1 MWKAFELWIRKNGLT
16 AYPNMSSE
24 DIIAESNMDFGGPAQ
39 EVSER
44 NNILATTLETI
55 FVIFWQKMWLHSY
68 LVLRI
73 WGQIEK

>member
-1 MWKAFELWIRKNGLT
+1 
-16 AYPNMSSE
+16 MSSE

-73 WGQIEK
+73 